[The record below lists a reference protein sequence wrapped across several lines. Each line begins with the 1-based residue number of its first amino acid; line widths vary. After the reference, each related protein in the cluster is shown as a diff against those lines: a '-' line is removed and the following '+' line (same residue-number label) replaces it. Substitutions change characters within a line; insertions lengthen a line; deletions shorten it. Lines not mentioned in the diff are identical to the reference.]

1 MKKEKQYFDYLFYCT
16 YQFMVKIKNSR
27 DRVDDVVFLLS
38 TLFSF
43 PLFGIVILLRGFFF
57 EKGYT
62 ATKLP
67 HSAMS
72 IIAIILVFG
81 SMYFTDKYF
90 TKDDRHQKI
99 ITFYGVKP
107 TKKHIIIGFFFFT
120 FCVSMVGVVAL
131 GMFLFMKITH

>member
-16 YQFMVKIKNSR
+16 YQFMLKMKNST
-27 DRVDDVVFLLS
+27 DRADDVAFLFS

-62 ATKLP
+62 ETKLP
-67 HSAMS
+67 YSAMS
-72 IIAIILVFG
+72 VIAIILVFG

-99 ITFYGVKP
+99 IALYGAKP
-107 TKKHIIIGFFFFT
+107 TKKQIVIGIFFFI
-120 FCVSMVGVVAL
+120 FCVSMVGIVAI